1 MPGVIYCYEVVVVVG
16 SSSYFANKHSTDP
29 GHPVLWRPYLILA
42 RSAVDSELH
51 PPPRQDNTHLASS
64 TTAPLNTLTLY
75 AYSRPFLQIPKS

>member
-42 RSAVDSELH
+42 RSAV
-51 PPPRQDNTHLASS
+51 
-64 TTAPLNTLTLY
+64 
-75 AYSRPFLQIPKS
+75 